1 MVGPSLGDL
10 RGKNVRSVEELEAD
24 IKQMAGIGHHHAHH
38 THHAHHRIPEE
49 ELHLQQQQQQ
59 QQHLRAMQ
67 QQQQQQQM
75 QAKKMEMSAFEKF
88 VSFVFG
94 LYLENLEVDVK
105 NGEFSHCSLY
115 KVSRLL
121 SVTENL
127 ILL

>member
-94 LYLENLEVDVK
+94 LYLENL
-105 NGEFSHCSLY
+105 
-115 KVSRLL
+115 
-121 SVTENL
+121 L
-127 ILL
+127 I